1 MTEAIDFY
9 FEFSSPYG
17 YLAAQSVED
26 LGARWGRQI
35 TWRPFLLG
43 AVFKESGSQPL
54 LSYPIKGTYALHDMR
69 RAARRLAVPFTL
81 PEPFPFASIAA
92 CRAFYALADDRPED
106 AKRLAQA
113 LYGAAF
119 GRGIDVGPAEAMLAV
134 AAETGLDPKALGAAI
149 QSPEIKQRLRDEVA
163 AAMARGVF
171 GSPFLIVDGEAFWG
185 HDRLSEVEEWLKT
198 GGW

>member
-1 MTEAIDFY
+1 MAKKIDFY
-9 FEFSSPYG
+9 FDFSSPYG

-26 LGARWGRQI
+26 LGARWGREVA
-35 TWRPFLLG
+35 WRPFLLG
-43 AVFKESGSQPL
+43 AAFKESGSQPL
-54 LSYPIKGTYALHDMR
+54 LNYPIKGSYALHDMR
-69 RAARRLAVPFTL
+69 RSARRLGVPFTL
-81 PEPFPFASIAA
+81 PEPFPFASVAA

-119 GRGIDVGPAEAMLAV
+119 GRGLDIGPAQAMLEV
-134 AAETGLDPKALGAAI
+134 AAEIGLDKKALGEAI
-149 QSPEIKQRLRDEVA
+149 QSPEIKQRLRDEVEA
-163 AAMARGVF
+163 GIKRGVF

-185 HDRLSEVEEWLKT
+185 NDRLSEVEDWLKT